1 MTSMA
6 IVAATLPMM
15 DTVPIVAI
23 FVLIVDLVLAVQLRA
38 SLANPSVRAALK
50 WLCAGSI
57 AGVPLGVRLLMVTD
71 PRLLFILLGLCMLAF
86 VAERLLHEAQ
96 RFAAPAPACP
106 TDHGERLIPAGTTL
120 SDGVR
125 MPEKIADRISRSL
138 SSPPSPLVLSTPV
151 AVQPQLSNLGGNGGG
166 GDGGTTGGNG
176 GGGDDGTTGVNGGGG
191 DGGTIGVNG
200 GGGDAV
206 GVCQRVRSAL
216 LRIAVGVASGLLNGA
231 LNEGGPP
238 VIIFVTLQGW
248 GKDDAK
254 ATLQFFFLFVQ
265 VLTIAQLVA
274 HGVLQPYH
282 LYYDAVGLPAA
293 ALGIG
298 VGVAVYNRLDVVLF
312 TRIVV
317 AAMLVTGVGFISS
330 SVIDLQAHPLPA
342 S

>member
-125 MPEKIADRISRSL
+125 MPEKIADRIARSL
-138 SSPPSPLVLSTPV
+138 PSPPPSPLVLSTPV
-151 AVQPQLSNLGGNGGG
+151 AVQPQLSSLGGNGGG
-166 GDGGTTGGNG
+166 GDGGTTGG
-176 GGGDDGTTGVNGGGG
+176 NGGGG

-330 SVIDLQAHPLPA
+330 SVIDLQANPLPA